1 MEIIHGLESFPK
13 QRLPV
18 VLALGT
24 FDGVHRGHQAT
35 IASALTHARALRGR
49 SAVCTFDPHPRAVL
63 DPKAG
68 PFLLTTLDER
78 LELLAGLGPDL
89 TVIVRFDDTF
99 RQMPAEDWARALKVR
114 TEMAA
119 VVCGPT
125 YTFGRDRGGTA
136 SLLREFGRRHA
147 FEVWVTEPVYA
158 GGIPVSST
166 RIRDLLRA
174 GQVPDAASLLGRW
187 YTLRGPVVAGDGR
200 GRDLGFPTANLQLPP
215 AKLIPPAGI
224 YAAYARSAGGVH
236 HAAVSIGTRPTFGPG
251 PVMVEAY
258 LLDFTGDLYGTPL
271 ELHLAARLR
280 DEQAFSSVKDL
291 VRQIADDVTAVPQAL
306 EAAEA
311 RTGLGLRASNSPPR
325 LGAPGCAARSP
336 APGKWVSG

>member
-1 MEIIHGLESFPK
+1 MEVIHGLEAFPK

-24 FDGVHRGHQAT
+24 FDGVHRGHQAI
-35 IASALTHARALRGR
+35 IASALTHARARRGR
-49 SAVCTFDPHPRAVL
+49 CAVFTFDPHPRAVL
-63 DPKAG
+63 NPKAG

-89 TVIVRFDDTF
+89 TVIVRFDSTF
-99 RQMPAEDWARALKVR
+99 RQMSAEDWARALKVR
-114 TEMAA
+114 TQMAA
-119 VVCGPT
+119 VVCGPN
-125 YTFGRDRGGTA
+125 YAFGRDRGGTA

-147 FEVWVTEPVYA
+147 FDVWVTEPVFA

-215 AKLIPPAGI
+215 AKLIPAAGI

-258 LLDFTGDLYGTPL
+258 LLDFAGDLYGTPL

-280 DEQAFSSVKDL
+280 DEQAFSSVTDL
-291 VRQIADDVTAVPQAL
+291 VRQIADDVTAVPRAL
-306 EAAEA
+306 EAAQA
-311 RTGLGLRASNSPPR
+311 RTGLGPQASGLDQP
-325 LGAPGCAARSP
+325 GASWYSGSRDPDPGAR
-336 APGKWVSG
+336 